1 MLVHKNQHFLF
12 FDYITLVYM
21 KTKSMWYNRIMAYS
35 VKYNWLTFVNNP
47 LFRQEWG
54 ILCLKEFSF
63 YEVATS
69 SSSEKYAIRH
79 GEYVSPTMMKNRRIR
94 FLFDILADTEEERW
108 ALLERVKRA
117 FAPEANP
124 TPFNNKLWKDLEF
137 MDVAWNIRKC
147 KCQIYRWIELSDF
160 ANEKWVSVSAELIT
174 DNYYMKSGTEYSEEI
189 TNTQSWIKLPTNL
202 PFPRNYYRVVEYDG
216 SIETPLTI
224 EMEILDN
231 SAEKFPYDKIKVVF
245 RNGNDIMQALH
256 IENVNELWMNVWD
269 IIKIDT
275 EKRRC
280 YFINSDGEE
289 DITGLV
295 TIGSTRPV
303 LQNGTNQIWI
313 DVWVWEHVITAQV
326 KRNKVF

>member
-1 MLVHKNQHFLF
+1 
-12 FDYITLVYM
+12 
-21 KTKSMWYNRIMAYS
+21 MWYNRIMAYS
-35 VKYNWLTFVNNP
+35 VKYNWLTFANNP
-47 LFRQEWG
+47 TFRQPGG

-94 FLFDILADTEEERW
+94 FLFDIIADTEQERW
-108 ALLERVKRA
+108 ALLEQVKRA
-117 FAPEANP
+117 FSPEANP

-137 MDVAWNIRKC
+137 MDVTWNIRKC
-147 KCQIYRWIELSDF
+147 KCQIYRWVELSDF
-160 ANEKWVSVSAELIT
+160 ANEKWVSISAEVIT

-202 PFPRNYYRVVEYDG
+202 PFPRNYYRVIEYDG

-231 SAEKFPYDKIKVVF
+231 SAEKFPYNKIKVVF

-256 IENVNELWMNVWD
+256 IENVNDLWMNVWD

-295 TIGSTRPV
+295 TIWSTRPV